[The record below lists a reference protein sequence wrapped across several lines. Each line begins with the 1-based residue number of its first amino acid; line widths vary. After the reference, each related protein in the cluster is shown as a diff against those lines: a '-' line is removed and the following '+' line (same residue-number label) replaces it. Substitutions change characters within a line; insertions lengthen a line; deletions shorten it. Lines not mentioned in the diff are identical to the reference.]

1 MFLEGKI
8 KHYNSARGF
17 GFIQVEDEP
26 QDVFFHIKDFPSW
39 HIKPNEGEQLKFR
52 VVEEQG
58 KFKASDIVRLDLKP
72 EDDQPL
78 FEKQSFSYQSVPP
91 AEKIILPKKPRS
103 RFKYIVLLV
112 LIVIAGLGF
121 VTYQKVQDYRVAK
134 QLKAEQLIQ
143 EQKRIVEQQ
152 REALGH
158 LPDRILSAQGRKNLD
173 TVGYGVNAQQVS
185 TTSSAPLEASKLA
198 AVEKNE
204 QVSKFTCDG
213 RTHCSQMHS
222 YEEAVFFLR
231 NCPSTEMDGDS
242 DGRPCEKQFGR

>member
-52 VVEEQG
+52 IVEEQG

-103 RFKYIVLLV
+103 HLKYIILLV

-152 REALGH
+152 REALGN

-173 TVGYGVNAQQVS
+173 TVGYAVNTQQVS
-185 TTSSAPLEASKLA
+185 ATSSAPLETSKLA
-198 AVEKNE
+198 AVQKSE

-231 NCPSTEMDGDS
+231 NCPSIEMDGDG
-242 DGRPCEKQFGR
+242 DGIPCERQFHR

>member
-8 KHYNSARGF
+8 KHYNSVHGF

-52 VVEEQG
+52 IVEEQG

-72 EDDQPL
+72 EDDQPF

-91 AEKIILPKKPRS
+91 TEKIILPKKPRS
-103 RFKYIVLLV
+103 RFKYIILLV
-112 LIVIAGLGF
+112 LIMIAGLGF

-152 REALGH
+152 REALGN

-173 TVGYGVNAQQVS
+173 TVGYAVNTQQVS
-185 TTSSAPLEASKLA
+185 TTTSAPLEASKLA
-198 AVEKNE
+198 AVEKSE
-204 QVSKFTCDG
+204 QVSKFKCDG

-231 NCPSTEMDGDS
+231 NCPSTEMDGDG
-242 DGRPCEKQFGR
+242 DGIPCERQFHR

>member
-8 KHYNSARGF
+8 KHYNSTRGF

-26 QDVFFHIKDFPSW
+26 KDIFFHIKDFPSW

-52 VVEEQG
+52 LVEEQG

-72 EDDQPL
+72 EDDLPL
-78 FEKQSFSYQSVPP
+78 LEQQSFSYQSVPP
-91 AEKIILPKKPRS
+91 AEKVILPKKSVS
-103 RFKYIVLLV
+103 RLKYRVIFIF
-112 LIVIAGLGF
+112 IVIAALGYI
-121 VTYQKVQDYRVAK
+121 TYQKVQDYRVAK

-173 TVGYGVNAQQVS
+173 TVGYTVNAQPVS
-185 TTSSAPLEASKLA
+185 TGASTNVEASKLA
-198 AVEKNE
+198 VA
-204 QVSKFTCDG
+204 SKDEPVAKFKCDG
-213 RTHCSQMHS
+213 RTHCGQMRS

-231 NCPSTEMDGDS
+231 NCPNTEMDGDG
-242 DGRPCEKQFGR
+242 DGKPCERQFHR